1 MKIFVTVKLRAK
13 EKKIE
18 KIDNNHFL
26 VFIKE
31 LPIKGRA
38 NNAVIKLIARYFKVP
53 IAQVKIASGTK
64 SKQKI
69 IKIQE

>member
-1 MKIFVTVKLRAK
+1 MKIFVIVKLRAK
-13 EKKIE
+13 ENKIE

-31 LPIKGRA
+31 LPIKGQA
-38 NNAVIKLIARYFKVP
+38 NKAITKLIARYFNTSM
-53 IAQVKIASGTK
+53 AQVKIVSGAK
-64 SKQKI
+64 SKQKV